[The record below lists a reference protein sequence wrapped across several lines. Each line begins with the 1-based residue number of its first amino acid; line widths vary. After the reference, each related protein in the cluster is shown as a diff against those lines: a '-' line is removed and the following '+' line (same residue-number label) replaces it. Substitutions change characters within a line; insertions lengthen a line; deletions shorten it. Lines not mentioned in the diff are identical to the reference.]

1 MRSVELHNCKI
12 GQQSAQLSWP
22 MALITFKDLVPK
34 YLISR
39 KQQNVTLQ
47 GSYLETHTL

>member
-1 MRSVELHNCKI
+1 
-12 GQQSAQLSWP
+12 

-47 GSYLETHTL
+47 GSYLETHTLQIKAGTTGNAF